1 MNIKPLN
8 YNFTHKHR
16 YKSDCEYANPAN
28 QRKSADLCG
37 EKRDNITFSGSQD
50 KSVAAANSFMG
61 KTLKSGV
68 FNWLTKFSGGHNI
81 ASSALIALFLAGLL
95 RPAATV
101 ALPGKKDKDD
111 KIYAAGHS
119 MASAI
124 VGFVFSTIIT
134 SPLDSG
140 SKFII
145 EDARKMSK
153 ADFAKLSEAEI
164 RKILEEEHGMSAEDI
179 QKCLDEKKAES
190 VIAITFAQGLTIL
203 TEKTDKINDTS
214 RHLKSTNHAPAT
226 QALGDQIRSLDKH
239 IKAIDTTMHNVAEWA
254 IAVPRA
260 ALTIALIPLILK
272 YVFHLEKK
280 KPAAPNPQQEN
291 NQTKQDVPE
300 QPKTDTNNNLT
311 LSGFMTKSMKDF
323 SGGQK

>member
-16 YKSDCEYANPAN
+16 YKSDCEYADPGVMG
-28 QRKSADLCG
+28 KSAGLCG
-37 EKRDNITFSGSQD
+37 EKRDNITFSGSQNN
-50 KSVAAANSFMG
+50 SVAAASSFME
-61 KTLKSGV
+61 KILKSGA
-68 FNWLTKFSGGHNI
+68 FQWLTKFSGKHNI

-124 VGFVFSTIIT
+124 VGFIFSTIVT

-140 SKFII
+140 SKYII
-145 EDARKMSK
+145 QDAQKMSK
-153 ADFAKLSEAEI
+153 ADFDKLSEAEI
-164 RKILEEEHGMSAEDI
+164 RKILADQYNMSENEI
-179 QKCLDEKKAES
+179 QKCIEENKAEAKI
-190 VIAITFAQGLTIL
+190 VRKFDKGLKIITS
-203 TEKTDKINDTS
+203 KTDKLNE
-214 RHLKSTNHAPAT
+214 LKRQLKLTDDAAVKK
-226 QALGDQIRSLDKH
+226 ALGDQIRGLDKH
-239 IKAIDTTMHNVAEWA
+239 IKAIDTTMHNVVEWV

-280 KPAAPNPQQEN
+280 KKAQPAPQPETVQANINNNSKPAAVDDSM
-291 NQTKQDVPE
+291 T
-300 QPKTDTNNNLT
+300 TI
-311 LSGFMTKSMKDF
+311 SGFMTKSMKDF